1 MFNGLRN
8 MKDYHADFIYIENL
22 FINYLQ
28 AKSRNIMETLK
39 VKQRIG
45 YNIKE
50 TPSPQ
55 E

>member
-8 MKDYHADFIYIENL
+8 MKDYYVDFIYIENL
-22 FINYLQ
+22 FINYFQVKL
-28 AKSRNIMETLK
+28 RNIMETLK

-50 TPSPQ
+50 IFIF
-55 E
+55 